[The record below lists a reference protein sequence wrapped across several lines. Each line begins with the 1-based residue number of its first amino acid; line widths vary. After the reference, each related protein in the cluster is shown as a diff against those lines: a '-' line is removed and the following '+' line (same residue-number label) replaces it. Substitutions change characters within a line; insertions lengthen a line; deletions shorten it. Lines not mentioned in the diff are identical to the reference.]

1 MRVAADSRL
10 LVFVQLIP
18 PASFADNLMLRNR
31 QTLTAALFVCAA
43 VGLQFAGFESSA
55 SAQPAPL
62 PSVTVSAIQPTG
74 GQSGTTCEM
83 TLTGITDGEGVDAL
97 VFSHPGIKAVQATA
111 PSPLEDGKTVPVANK
126 FNVTIAADVPPGIYD
141 VRATGTFGI
150 SNPRAFAVDELKELI
165 EPATNVTSAAA
176 MPMEVG
182 SVVNGAVAA
191 NGEDWFKFTAKKG
204 QRLLIDVLGQ
214 RIDSKIDATL
224 VVYNAKLQEVAR
236 SRDANRRDPLVDYL
250 VPADGDYYAK
260 VYDFTYSG
268 GADYFYRLAVH
279 TGPYIDYVFPPVV
292 QVGQKNKLTVYGR
305 NLPGGV
311 KADGM
316 DLAGRPLEKV
326 AVELDVPAGESID
339 QRAAPSLVRGAEVFI
354 DGREYRLK
362 SSAGRS
368 NGFVLGYA
376 EAPVVLEKEPNDKPE
391 NNQAVT
397 IPCEIVGQFMPRG
410 DVDGFT
416 FSAKKDESV
425 AIEAYSQ
432 RLGFRADPII
442 VVQNIVK
449 DKDGKVTYTDVKEV
463 DDEPKN
469 VGGVAFDATSSDPYF
484 LFKAPADGNF
494 RVVLRD
500 LYGDSRG
507 NPLLIYRLVLRKP
520 TPDFR
525 LAAIPVAVGAEKV
538 NVTGVNYK
546 PYGTN
551 VRAGD
556 NAVITVM
563 AVRRD
568 GYAGEI
574 RLTAEGL
581 PPDAKVTEAVIGAGQ
596 DTAPLSISVGEKAAR
611 WSGQV
616 KIVGK
621 ATVDGK
627 QIVRSARPIA
637 IIGAGAQAKPAEAR
651 LTQQMYYSLGGVE
664 TIPVSIQLG
673 TGTPITI
680 DRKGKAVEVPIKV
693 ERRDGFNEAL
703 VINAIGL
710 PPSLKVAPLTIAAG
724 AKEGKLSVEPTP
736 GAPLGDI
743 SFYVSASTKINY
755 IRDKAGAD
763 AAMKKKAEIEKTST
777 DLTAA
782 AEAAKKAAAAAPK
795 EKKAAADEVATKAAA
810 KAKAAAD
817 LARAAT
823 TEADAKMKAAVA
835 KPINNVLIVSS
846 QSVLRIDEKKEEPKK
861 TAGK

>member
-1 MRVAADSRL
+1 M
-10 LVFVQLIP
+10 
-18 PASFADNLMLRNR
+18 
-31 QTLTAALFVCAA
+31 VCAA
-43 VGLQFAGFESSA
+43 VGLQALGFVSTA

-62 PSVTVSAIQPTG
+62 PAITLSAIQPPG
-74 GQSGTTCEM
+74 GQSGATCEVQ
-83 TLTGITDGEGVDAL
+83 LTGIVDGDGADAL
-97 VFSHPGIKAVQATA
+97 IFSHPGIKAVPAVV
-111 PSPLEDGKTVPVANK
+111 PSTIEDGKMVSVPNK
-126 FNVTIAADVPPGIYD
+126 FSVTIAADVPPGIYD

-150 SNPRAFAVDELKELI
+150 SNPRAFAVGELKELI

-176 MPMEVG
+176 MPIEVG
-182 SVVNGAVAA
+182 SVVNGSVAA

-214 RIDSKIDATL
+214 RLDSKIDATL
-224 VVYNAKLQEVAR
+224 AVYDAKLKQLGS
-236 SRDANRRDPLVDYL
+236 SRDVNRRDPLVDLL
-250 VPADGDYYAK
+250 VPADGEYFVK
-260 VYDFTYSG
+260 VYDFTYG
-268 GADYFYRLAVH
+268 GGSDYFYRLAVH
-279 TGPYIDYVFPPVV
+279 SGPYIDFVFPPIVTI
-292 QVGQKNKLTVYGR
+292 GQKNKLTVYGR

-311 KADGM
+311 KAEGL
-316 DLAGRPLEKV
+316 DLNKMPLEKV
-326 AVELDVPAGESID
+326 AVELDVPAGESVD

-376 EAPVVLEKEPNDKPE
+376 QAPVVLEKEPNDNAE

-397 IPCEIVGQFMPRG
+397 IPCEIIGQFMPRG
-410 DVDGFT
+410 DVDGYT

-425 AIEAYSQ
+425 AIEAVSQ

-449 DKDGKVTYTDVKEV
+449 DKDGKITYTDVKEV

-469 VGGVAFDATSSDPYF
+469 IGSVAFDATSSDPYF

-507 NPLLIYRLVLRKP
+507 SPLLIYRLILRKP

-525 LAAIPVAVGAEKV
+525 LAAMPVAIGAEKV
-538 NVTGVNYK
+538 NISGVNYK
-546 PYGTN
+546 PVGTY

-556 NAVITVM
+556 NAVVTVL
-563 AVRRD
+563 AARRD
-568 GYAGEI
+568 GYTGPI
-574 RLTAEGL
+574 RLTVEGL
-581 PPDAKVTEAVIGAGQ
+581 PADVKFTEAVIGEGQ
-596 DTAPLSISVGEKAAR
+596 DTAPISLTVADKAAR
-611 WSGQV
+611 WNGQL

-621 ATVDGK
+621 ALIDGK
-627 QIVRSARPIA
+627 EVVRAARPIS

-651 LTQQMYYSLGGVE
+651 LTQQMFYSIGGTE
-664 TIPVSIQLG
+664 TIPVAIHLG
-673 TGTPITI
+673 GPAPIVI
-680 DRKGKAVEVPIKV
+680 DRKGKAVEVPVRV

-710 PPSLKVAPLTIAAG
+710 PASLKVAPLTIPAG
-724 AKEGKLSVEPTP
+724 AKEGKLMVEPTP
-736 GAPLGDI
+736 AAPLGDI

-755 IRDKAGAD
+755 IRDKAGAE
-763 AAMKKKAEIEKTST
+763 AAQKKKADLDKTSA
-777 DLTAA
+777 DLTAK
-782 AEAAKKAAAAAPK
+782 AEAAKKEAAAAPK
-795 EKKAAADEVATKAAA
+795 EKKAAADEVAAKAAA

-823 TEADAKMKAAVA
+823 TEADAKQKASVA
-835 KPINNVLIVSS
+835 KPLNNVLIVSS
-846 QSVLRIDEKKEEPKK
+846 QTVVRVDEKKEEPKK